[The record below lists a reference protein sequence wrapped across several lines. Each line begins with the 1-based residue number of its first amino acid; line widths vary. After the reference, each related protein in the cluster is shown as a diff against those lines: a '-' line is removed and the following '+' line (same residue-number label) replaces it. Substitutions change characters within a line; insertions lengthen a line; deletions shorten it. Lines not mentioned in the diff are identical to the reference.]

1 MGAIVS
7 AGKDQLPLAFEPKKS
22 ESKKALRRSNSL
34 YESIVFY
41 LDKKKHGRTDELS
54 NWGKEKESSGEDE
67 QADPRIAAVNAI
79 AADCMSGNMRAFK
92 NQCIAHFPTINRR
105 FKQEW
110 ELNSQL
116 HIMSREAYMP
126 MLKFLFDDNNR

>member
-7 AGKDQLPLAFEPKKS
+7 AGKDQLPLAFEPKKADT
-22 ESKKALRRSNSL
+22 KKALRRSNSL

-41 LDKKKHGRTDELS
+41 LDKVKYDRLDELS
-54 NWGKEKESSGEDE
+54 SWGKEMLSTGEDE
-67 QADPRIAAVNAI
+67 EADPRLAAVNQI
-79 AADCMSGNMRAFK
+79 AADCASGNMRVFR

-110 ELNSQL
+110 ELNSQVVRFFVPL
-116 HIMSREAYMP
+116 SH
-126 MLKFLFDDNNR
+126 LLFLLW